1 MTKIIIG
8 VIVTLVVIVLGN
20 ILLPV
25 PMAAISVAAEPIG
38 LGPVLTNAVLTSII
52 LSLIIIVGAF
62 IVGRT
67 LKEVPSGLQNV
78 AELVIETL
86 NNFVHDIA
94 PHKWTASFFPIVATI
109 FIFLIFSNY
118 FGLLAP
124 FLGSFGIIHSTT
136 DGGIPV
142 EDIIFIQ
149 GSPETMTP
157 MHHPGEDA
165 THSEEGEQAADEEH
179 AEQPQNAIIVPF
191 FRAPSSDLNLTMALA
206 LTAVFLTQYF
216 GVRALGVGYFGKFF
230 QFKSI
235 GQKGLMMGLID
246 VFVGIL
252 ELISE
257 IAKILW
263 FAFRLFGNIFAGE
276 VLLIIMSSLVTLG
289 VVIIF
294 FGLELFVGLIQAF
307 VFFILS
313 LVFFSI
319 ATHHH
324 GGEEHHSEH

>member
-1 MTKIIIG
+1 MAKIIIG
-8 VIVTLVVIVLGN
+8 TIVVLVVMVIGN

-25 PMAAISVAAEPIG
+25 PMAAISATAEPIG
-38 LGPVLTNAVLTSII
+38 LGPILTNAMLTSII
-52 LSLIIIVGAF
+52 LSIIIVVGAF
-62 IVGRT
+62 IVGRN
-67 LKEVPSGLQNV
+67 LKEAPSGLQNV
-78 AELVIETL
+78 VELVIETL

-94 PHKWTASFFPIVATI
+94 PQRWTVTFFPILATI

-118 FGLLAP
+118 FGILAP
-124 FLGSFGIIHSTT
+124 FLGSFGIVHSTHH
-136 DGGIPV
+136 GGIPV
-142 EDIIFIQ
+142 DDIYFIT
-149 GSPETMTP
+149 GSPATMTP
-157 MHHPGEDA
+157 LHEDKGGDEGGEA
-165 THSEEGEQAADEEH
+165 HLVKSAV
-179 AEQPQNAIIVPF
+179 IIPF
-191 FRAPSSDLNLTMALA
+191 FRAPSSDLNLTVALA
-206 LTAVFLTQYF
+206 LMTVFLTQYF
-216 GVRALGVGYFGKFF
+216 GVRALGFSYFGKFF

-246 VFVGIL
+246 IFVGIL

-257 IAKILW
+257 IAKILS

-289 VVIIF
+289 VVVIF

-319 ATHHH
+319 ATQHH
-324 GGEEHHSEH
+324 GSEEHHSEH